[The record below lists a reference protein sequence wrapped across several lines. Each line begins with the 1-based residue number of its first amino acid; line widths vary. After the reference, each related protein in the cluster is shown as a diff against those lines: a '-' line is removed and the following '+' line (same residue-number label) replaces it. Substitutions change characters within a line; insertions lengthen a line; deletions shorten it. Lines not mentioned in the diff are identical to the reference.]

1 MSNFSLWGNDLFGEP
16 IKPTAGGPLAQR
28 FEWPPFSVL
37 NARDGEWQER
47 KRAWLAMG
55 IESEL
60 GRGAIGD
67 KETWLAQINKKIEPG
82 GGGGPNSA
90 YMRKEF
96 KVKSDLS
103 SLDWQNHGAQLPG
116 SLWHGGSSESN
127 QKVTAVSS
135 SGTSIFDPVL
145 AELCYRWFCPA
156 GGQIVDPFAG
166 GSVRGVVAGLLGYSY
181 SGIDLRQEQIDANA
195 VQREA
200 ICPGAPVF
208 WHCGDSVERMAYM
221 PECDFIFSCPPYG
234 DLEQYSDD
242 PKDLSN
248 MEYADFIRQY
258 RRIIERGSTLLRDN
272 RLACFVVGDF
282 RDRKTGM
289 YRGFVADTIKAFQA
303 VGLQLYNDAVLITA
317 VGSLPIRVGAQFEG
331 SRKLGKT
338 HQNVLVFA
346 KGNPKEAFNGK

>member
-1 MSNFSLWGNDLFGEP
+1 MGNFSLWGNDLFGEP
-16 IKPTAGGPLAQR
+16 IKPTSGGPLAQR

-60 GRGAIGD
+60 GRGAVTYQIGD
-67 KETWLAQINKKIEPG
+67 KETWQAQINKKIDPG

-90 YMRKEF
+90 YMRKAPAF
-96 KVKSDLS
+96 RPNDDLPEEQQRQ
-103 SLDWQNHGAQLPG
+103 LGGYFANGAVVARN
-116 SLWHGGSSESN
+116 GG
-127 QKVTAVSS
+127 TGAT
-135 SGTSIFDPVL
+135 GTSIFDPVL

-166 GSVRGVVAGLLGYSY
+166 GSVRGIVAGLLGFKY
-181 SGIDLRQEQIDANA
+181 SGIDLRQEQIEANA
-195 VQREA
+195 AQREQ
-200 ICPGAPVF
+200 ICPAAPIF
-208 WHCGDSVERMAYM
+208 WHCGDSVERMAYL

-242 PKDLSN
+242 AKDLSN
-248 MEYADFIRQY
+248 MEYPVFIAQY
-258 RRIIERGSTLLRDN
+258 RRIIERCSTLLRDN

-317 VGSLPIRVGAQFEG
+317 IGSLPIRVGAQFEG